1 MQGAIYT
8 VLQTNED
15 WHCQRPA
22 THTCLVPVS
31 LMQPIHVNS
40 ISSQADLE
48 STASCMHALSISLCC
63 AQLQY
68 AAKRGFYFS
77 TPKPGAG
84 AKEKEVPPLPKD
96 FIQVDSLRS
105 RTNVTC
111 TTHKLNALNARLS
124 DAATDCL
131 VLTEQVSPPRSTS
144 REVLPFLPR
153 NA

>member
-1 MQGAIYT
+1 MHRQQHASAKP
-8 VLQTNED
+8 V
-15 WHCQRPA
+15 HC
-22 THTCLVPVS
+22 
-31 LMQPIHVNS
+31 
-40 ISSQADLE
+40 LE
-48 STASCMHALSISLCC
+48 
-63 AQLQY
+63 QLQY

-77 TPKPGAG
+77 TPKPGTGAG
-84 AKEKEVPPLPKD
+84 QKEVPPLPRD

-105 RTNVTC
+105 RTSVTC

-131 VLTEQVSPPRSTS
+131 VLTEQVSPSHSTS